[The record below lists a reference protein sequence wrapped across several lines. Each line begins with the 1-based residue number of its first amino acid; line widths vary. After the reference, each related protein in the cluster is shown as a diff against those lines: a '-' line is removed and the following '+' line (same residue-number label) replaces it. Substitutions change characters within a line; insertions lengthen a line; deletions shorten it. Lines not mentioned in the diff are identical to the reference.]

1 MHFRIQP
8 TCDAQITAYTPLNT
22 VHNPDSHIDA
32 YLHLS
37 HIKNTKNNISPTNS
51 IIPQFLSSIFSS
63 TDSYFNLRPAV
74 EGLRSV
80 FTGKKYKPVAQKICA
95 VLADLPEK
103 FCIIRNIVGD
113 PLADMPT
120 LPKIPPPFEPSEQY
134 TLCYGNIRT
143 PIFSL
148 YVDPH
153 FLLRPLPR
161 FLHTVTSF
169 PSSVSLTHTYALV
182 PAYLPTASQH
192 MLSCT

>member
-1 MHFRIQP
+1 MISDQGELALCISVSEP
-8 TCDAQITAYTPLNT
+8 TCDAQITAYTPLDT

-37 HIKNTKNNISPTNS
+37 HIENTKNNMSPTNS

-80 FTGKKYKPVAQKICA
+80 FAGKKYKPVAQKIRA

-103 FCIIRNIVGD
+103 FRIIRNIVGD

-120 LPKIPPPFEPSEQY
+120 LPKVPPPFEPSERY
-134 TLCYGNIRT
+134 TLERKQKMDANHPEG
-143 PIFSL
+143 
-148 YVDPH
+148 
-153 FLLRPLPR
+153 FLW
-161 FLHTVTSF
+161 
-169 PSSVSLTHTYALV
+169 
-182 PAYLPTASQH
+182 PAER
-192 MLSCT
+192 

>member
-1 MHFRIQP
+1 LISDQGELALCISVSEP
-8 TCDAQITAYTPLNT
+8 TCDAQITAYTPLDT

-37 HIKNTKNNISPTNS
+37 HIENTKNNTSSTNSIVPPTNS

-80 FTGKKYKPVAQKICA
+80 FAGKKYKPVAQKIRA

-103 FCIIRNIVGD
+103 FRIIRNIVGD

-120 LPKIPPPFEPSEQY
+120 LPKVPPP
-134 TLCYGNIRT
+134 IRA
-143 PIFSL
+143 FRAVHSRAQAE
-148 YVDPH
+148 DG
-153 FLLRPLPR
+153 R
-161 FLHTVTSF
+161 
-169 PSSVSLTHTYALV
+169 
-182 PAYLPTASQH
+182 
-192 MLSCT
+192 